1 MGRYLFL
8 AIILIV
14 IAVALVNV
22 AAQLKGSFK
31 LENLSS
37 IFRVGFQAPSAQNN
51 GTPSVSV
58 EKNATTSSATGINKN
73 STPTPKPAAPAAPA
87 PQPPAGFTVAD
98 LSPFY
103 GKIMIGTVY
112 VSSYGTSQ
120 VSLTASYGGSPI
132 DVTGWKIKS
141 NRGEILIP
149 QAVADFNPYGFG
161 SDEDITLDS
170 GGRLDIYNSTS
181 PVSKNLKINECMG
194 YLNNTYAFAPAL
206 QCSGVSMYN
215 RSEIDT
221 FSGNCQNYISS
232 LGGCQIPTPDKLNS
246 FSNEPACQ
254 SFLQRFNYAGCYNL
268 NRSSSDFFT
277 GKWIVWM
284 PGIWSFDQSHD
295 KVLLFDRN
303 GLLVDERV
311 Y

>member
-8 AIILIV
+8 AIVLIV
-14 IAVALVNV
+14 IAVALVDV

-37 IFRVGFQAPSAQNN
+37 MFKFQAPSVQNN
-51 GTPSVSV
+51 GTPSVSIG
-58 EKNATTSSATGINKN
+58 KNTTTSGVSYISRNSA
-73 STPTPKPAAPAAPA
+73 PTSKPVAPVAPA

-103 GKIMIGTVY
+103 GKIRIGTVY
-112 VSSYGTSQ
+112 VSSYGTNQ

-161 SDEDITLDS
+161 LDGDIVLGS
-170 GGRLDIYNSTS
+170 GGRLDIYSSVS
-181 PVSKNLKINECMG
+181 PIGKNLEINECMG
-194 YLNNTYAFAPAL
+194 YLNNTYQFTPRL
-206 QCSGVSMYN
+206 QCSSVNMYD
-215 RSEIDT
+215 RSEISA
-221 FSGNCQNYISS
+221 FSGACQNYIMS
-232 LGGCQIPTPDKLNS
+232 LGNCSVPTPDKLNS

-277 GKWIVWM
+277 GRWIVWM

-295 KVLLFDRN
+295 RVLLLDQN